1 MSFDDRESEV
11 GYIKITKPKAVRGK
25 LDFQDYREITD
36 TALRTGKPFEDPMV
50 KWFVWFLIH
59 LKKTRYFVQFKP
71 NKYSISFTGN
81 LNGIDA
87 SKFKWIRAKNLY
99 HDPKMLKHG
108 HSKSDVNQGEVY
120 IY

>member
-50 KWFVWFLIH
+50 K
-59 LKKTRYFVQFKP
+59 
-71 NKYSISFTGN
+71 
-81 LNGIDA
+81 
-87 SKFKWIRAKNLY
+87 
-99 HDPKMLKHG
+99 
-108 HSKSDVNQGEVY
+108 
-120 IY
+120 